1 MSRQFLFSV
10 TKNDLIVETLARGGP
25 GGQNQNKISSF
36 VRIRHPES
44 GAVGE
49 SREERSQWQNKK
61 IALRRLAEHP
71 KFKVWLNKK
80 YYELKTGKT
89 IDQIIDEMMDLKN
102 IKMEI
107 RDEKGRW
114 VIYEER
120 EDAATLL
127 S

>member
-10 TKNDLIVETLARGGP
+10 TKDDLKIETLARGGP

-49 SREERSQWQNKK
+49 PKEERTQWQNKK

-71 KFKVWLNKK
+71 KFKLWLNKK

-89 IDQIIDEMMDLKN
+89 IDQIVDEMIDLKN

-114 VIYEER
+114 VIYEEK
-120 EDAATLL
+120 EDATTLL

>member
-1 MSRQFLFSV
+1 MSRQFLLSV
-10 TKNDLIVETLARGGP
+10 TKDDLEVQTFRCGGH
-25 GGQNQNKISSF
+25 GGQNVNK
-36 VRIRHPES
+36 VETGCRIIHRES

-61 IALRRLAEHP
+61 IALRRLTEHP

-89 IDQIIDEMMDLKN
+89 IDQIVDEMMDLNN
-102 IKMEI
+102 IKIEI